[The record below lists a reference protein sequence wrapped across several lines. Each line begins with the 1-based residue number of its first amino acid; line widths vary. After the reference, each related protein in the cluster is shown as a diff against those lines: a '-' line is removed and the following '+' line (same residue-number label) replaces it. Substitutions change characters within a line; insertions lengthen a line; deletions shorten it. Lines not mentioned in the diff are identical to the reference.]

1 MDLTCKKSNRVWG
14 LLSRIYTLKSL
25 LPAMLRKYFWKIW
38 KYFCSLAKCLIMR
51 ETVKKYRDAAKALS
65 RYEPFFQNNISLLSK
80 AKKGL
85 QVEAVFDFILISD
98 LPNEQV
104 EAALNKSMKTFQ
116 NYKEKKTIL
125 DTTTSEKLLKLFALY
140 SKGAEI
146 FGSIDTFSDWLS
158 RPAYGIGKQVP
169 QDLLDTMTG
178 IDLITD
184 ELKRIEYGDLA

>member
-1 MDLTCKKSNRVWG
+1 MPG
-14 LLSRIYTLKSL
+14 TL
-25 LPAMLRKYFWKIW
+25 
-38 KYFCSLAKCLIMR
+38 
-51 ETVKKYRDAAKALS
+51 VKYRDAAKVLA
-65 RYEPFFQNNISLLSK
+65 RYKPFFQNNIVLLAK

-85 QVEAVFDFILISD
+85 QPEAVFDFILISA
-98 LPNEQV
+98 LPTEQV

-116 NYKEKKTIL
+116 NYKEKKTVL

-146 FGSIDTFSDWLS
+146 FGAIEAFSDWLS
-158 RPAYGIGKQVP
+158 RPAYGIGNQRP
-169 QDLLDTMTG
+169 QDLLDTVTG